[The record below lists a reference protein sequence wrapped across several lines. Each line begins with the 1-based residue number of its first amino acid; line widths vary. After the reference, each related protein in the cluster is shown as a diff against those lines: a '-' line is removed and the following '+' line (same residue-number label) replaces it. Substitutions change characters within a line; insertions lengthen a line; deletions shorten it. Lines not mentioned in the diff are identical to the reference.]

1 MLFDFFARP
10 RRARGGVGVGCLRR
24 WSPGSAGDRPGN
36 LPAMGE
42 RIAVSDVFR
51 AVIGRGWRRSGAMMS
66 ASLARV
72 FGPDPGVPRRR
83 TRPGAKDGNTPATPP
98 THTRTTGGRGGTA
111 PLTYKTRSSAIM
123 TTDQHVE
130 RFFEVLIN
138 GDRPGARRLVREA
151 EQAGASSDQLIAD
164 LYWPTYE
171 LVERLFRNDQLS
183 QLSYRLATR
192 LLRVMVDQTALG
204 LERGHARRRS
214 VFAVCGPNDA
224 DELGAQMAVDLLEAG
239 GFDVTYAGG
248 SIPADEIMGYVHE
261 EKPDVLLLFA
271 SAPSDLP
278 EIRGMIDQIHEINAC
293 PDLQIVVG
301 GGVFNRAEGL
311 AEEIGADLWAS
322 DPIEL
327 VESMTH
333 EPLRRAEPTQRT
345 VGRTRQQK
353 QRRAA

>member
-1 MLFDFFARP
+1 
-10 RRARGGVGVGCLRR
+10 
-24 WSPGSAGDRPGN
+24 
-36 LPAMGE
+36 
-42 RIAVSDVFR
+42 
-51 AVIGRGWRRSGAMMS
+51 
-66 ASLARV
+66 
-72 FGPDPGVPRRR
+72 
-83 TRPGAKDGNTPATPP
+83 
-98 THTRTTGGRGGTA
+98 
-111 PLTYKTRSSAIM
+111 M
-123 TTDQHVE
+123 TTDQQVE

-138 GDRPGARRLVREA
+138 GDRPAARRFLREA
-151 EQAGASSDQLIAD
+151 EQRGTAPDQLVSE
-164 LYWPTYE
+164 LFWPTYE

-192 LLRVMVDQTALG
+192 LLRVMVDQVALG
-204 LERGHARRRS
+204 LERGAPVGRR

-224 DELGAQMAVDLLEAG
+224 DELGAQMAVDLLEAS

-248 SIPADEIMGYVHE
+248 AIPSDEIMGYVHE

-278 EIRGMIDQIHEINAC
+278 EIRGMIDHMREINAC
-293 PDLQIVVG
+293 PNLQVVVG

-327 VESMTH
+327 VESMTN
-333 EPLRRAEPTQRT
+333 EPLRRAQPTQRT